1 VFGGYIGVC
10 FSIRVNFCTLATKQI
25 GFFWGKYCFYSV
37 NLGEKKNWRKNLT
50 TFQNHNFYYE
60 IRHPFLSSGCLRKK
74 KEIKRPMVPSFC
86 GVFVIVLAFVRPIM
100 LVLL

>member
-1 VFGGYIGVC
+1 VLWQQKNWI
-10 FSIRVNFCTLATKQI
+10 
-25 GFFWGKYCFYSV
+25 FWGKYCFYSV
-37 NLGEKKNWRKNLT
+37 NLKKNKIQNFWTKNLT

-60 IRHPFLSSGCLRKK
+60 IQHPFLSSSCLKK

-100 LVLL
+100 LVLLQVKLLPIYIWLWF